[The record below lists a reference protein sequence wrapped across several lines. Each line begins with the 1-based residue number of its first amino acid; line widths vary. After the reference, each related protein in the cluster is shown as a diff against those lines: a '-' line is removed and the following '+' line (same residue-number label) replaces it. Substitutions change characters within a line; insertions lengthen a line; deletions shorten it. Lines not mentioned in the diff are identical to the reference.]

1 MSNKPLNF
9 YGQINYTDLKTAM
22 MSGKV
27 KMQKVQT
34 KDGEKIFVDVNVW
47 VHDEADQ
54 YNNNASVQCA
64 LKKEAYEA
72 GEKNTYYVGNLKYQS
87 PKSTEVTAQD
97 IANEVGGA
105 DKDDD
110 LPF

>member
-9 YGQINYTDLKTAM
+9 YGQINYTDLKAAM

-47 VHDEADQ
+47 VHDEADK
-54 YNNNASVQCA
+54 YNNNASVQSA

-72 GEKNTYYVGNLKYQS
+72 GEKNTYYVGNLRYLT
-87 PKSTEVTAQD
+87 PKNTEISSEDVEKAFAGD
-97 IANEVGGA
+97 
-105 DKDDD
+105 DDDD

>member
-9 YGQINYTDLKTAM
+9 YGQINYTDLKAAM

-34 KDGEKIFVDVNVW
+34 KEGEKIFVDVNVW

-72 GEKNTYYVGNLKYQS
+72 GEKNTYYVGNLRYQS
-87 PKSTEVTAQD
+87 PKTTEATAQD
-97 IANEVGGA
+97 VANAVGGA

-110 LPF
+110 FPF